1 MTLFVR
7 TMWFGVSR
15 YHITITTG
23 QKWLKRHQQNAD
35 SREHGNF
42 WRICKVLDEYFIF
55 STLLWLGVRFC
66 GVPSVLFSLFATLYY
81 GKLGWYGIYNTTPT
95 IPFCSFANADI
106 WDEDHYPC
114 NELLLF
120 YFEFSLHFSGS
131 FIFAKSGCICS
142 LKFLRGKETDK
153 RLAIQ
158 TYDITF
164 HSVAL
169 PSYAFYTAFWRVW
182 SDRGI

>member
-35 SREHGNF
+35 SREHATSGGCVRYLMNLLNF
-42 WRICKVLDEYFIF
+42 PRC
-55 STLLWLGVRFC
+55 C

-81 GKLGWYGIYNTTPT
+81 GTLGLYGICNTTPT
-95 IPFCSFANADI
+95 ISLCSFANADI
-106 WDEDHYPC
+106 WDEEYYPC

-120 YFEFSLHFSGS
+120 HFEFSLHFSGS

-158 TYDITF
+158 TYEITF

-182 SDRGI
+182 SDQRI